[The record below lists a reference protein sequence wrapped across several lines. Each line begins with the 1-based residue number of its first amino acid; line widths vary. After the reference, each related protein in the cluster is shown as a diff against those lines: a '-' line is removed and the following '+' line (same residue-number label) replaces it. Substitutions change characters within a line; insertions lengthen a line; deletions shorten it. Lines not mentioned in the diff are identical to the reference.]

1 MENFWKHL
9 IGLIVKMVIICIP
22 VVGYA
27 IEATYSESFA
37 FGISAIITY
46 VLLDAYGKNY
56 NRFN

>member
-9 IGLIVKMVIICIP
+9 IGVIAKMVIICIP

-27 IEATYSESFA
+27 IETAYSESFA

-46 VLLDAYGKNY
+46 ILLDTYGKNY
-56 NRFN
+56 NKFN